1 MAARYTDDELLPL
14 SGVQH
19 YAFCPRQWA
28 LIHIEQQWE
37 ENGRTVAGEILHERC
52 HDESVRER
60 RGDLL
65 VVRGLRVVSHQ
76 LGLSGIC
83 DVVEFRKASGG
94 IELSGEEGM
103 WLPVP
108 VEYKKGSSKV
118 GDEDKVQL
126 CAQAIAL
133 EEMFCCDLHR
143 GYLYYGATRSREEV
157 ILDRQL
163 RDSTLEVACRMH
175 DAYRRG
181 ATPAPHVRRACQSCS
196 LQNRCLP
203 ALTKVT
209 TVEAYMR
216 KMLGDADD

>member
-1 MAARYTDDELLPL
+1 MVARYTDDELLPL

-52 HDESVRER
+52 HDESIREH

-65 VVRGLRVVSHQ
+65 VVRGLRVTSYK

-83 DVVEFRKASGG
+83 DVVEFRKTPEG
-94 IELSGEEGM
+94 IKLSGEEGK

-118 GDEDKVQL
+118 GDEDRIQL

-133 EEMFCCDLHR
+133 EEMFFCNLHR

-157 ILDRQL
+157 MLDRDL
-163 RDSTLEVACRMH
+163 RNSTAEVARHMH
-175 DAYRRG
+175 DDYLRG
-181 ATPAPHVRRACQSCS
+181 VTPAPHPRRACQSCS
-196 LQNRCLP
+196 LKNRCLP
-203 ALTKVT
+203 GLSKVT